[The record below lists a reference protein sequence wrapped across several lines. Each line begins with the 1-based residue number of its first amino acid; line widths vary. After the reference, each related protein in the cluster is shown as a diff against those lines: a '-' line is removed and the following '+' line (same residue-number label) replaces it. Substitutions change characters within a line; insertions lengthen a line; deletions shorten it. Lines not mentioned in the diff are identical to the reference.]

1 MRAPPEFY
9 HEFMRILQFTSIIAT
24 KKLQFKENMGPSPWV
39 LPR

>member
-24 KKLQFKENMGPSPWV
+24 IKIAV
-39 LPR
+39 